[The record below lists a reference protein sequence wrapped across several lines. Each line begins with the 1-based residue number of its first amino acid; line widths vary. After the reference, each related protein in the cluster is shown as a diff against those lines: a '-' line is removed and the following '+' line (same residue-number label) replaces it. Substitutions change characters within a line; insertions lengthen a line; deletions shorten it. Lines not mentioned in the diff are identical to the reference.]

1 MVLPSCLSGVSWVER
16 SISKGLANGVGRPM
30 LSFRDLP
37 LPLMNSIL
45 AGKLIAF
52 RIELALRLRVCPE
65 VKVLDRDAAVGAAKL
80 EETLALRVGGA
91 DADLVF
97 V

>member
-1 MVLPSCLSGVSWVER
+1 
-16 SISKGLANGVGRPM
+16 M

-37 LPLMNSIL
+37 LPFMNSIL
-45 AGKLIAF
+45 AGRLIAF
-52 RIELALRLRVCPE
+52 RIELALRLRACPD
-65 VKVLDRDAAVGAAKL
+65 VMVLDRDAAVGAAKL